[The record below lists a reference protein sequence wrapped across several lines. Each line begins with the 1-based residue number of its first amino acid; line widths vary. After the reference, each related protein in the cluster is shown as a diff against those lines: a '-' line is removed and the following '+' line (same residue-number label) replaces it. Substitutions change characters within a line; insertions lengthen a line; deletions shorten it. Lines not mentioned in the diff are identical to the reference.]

1 MTTNLPPKP
10 RRSTPPP
17 SSPVSNNNPAETG
30 EPKPYELISF
40 PKERPPK
47 NPPAGHHQYLGDR
60 LHGTLFLTLK
70 VQTTLH
76 VSTGVVVMGSDI
88 GSRVPLIKTMVQNI
102 DQKLSIQGS
111 SLKGCIRSAYEA
123 ITNSTLAVI
132 TSRYR
137 DKIPQERLPCKNKQE
152 LCPASQV
159 FGALDWQG
167 LIEFSDAKCEN
178 TGFATGFM
186 PSLYR
191 PRPDQRRAYFDAR
204 GNVAGRKFYYHTIRA
219 IDKGQN
225 QGITVQ
231 QAAKEY
237 TFKTQIQFKNLTA
250 AELGTLLIVLGQDP
264 KYPIALKVGGGKPI
278 GMGTMTVEVTAAKVL
293 QNKGDLRDRYSS
305 YNPPESDSMTGT
317 KLQQFMQKN
326 IQVAHSSLVQATQLQ
341 QLAEVL
347 KYPTDREPP
356 TGMY

>member
-167 LIEFSDAKCEN
+167 LIEFSDAKCQN

-237 TFKTQIQFKNLTA
+237 TFQTQIQFKNLTA

-264 KYPIALKVGGGKPI
+264 KYAIALKVGGGKPI

-293 QNKGDLRDRYSS
+293 QNKGDLCDRYSS

-326 IQVAHSSLVQATQLQ
+326 IQAAHSSLVQATQLQ

>member
-17 SSPVSNNNPAETG
+17 SSPVSNNPAETG

-231 QAAKEY
+231 QEAKEY

-264 KYPIALKVGGGKPI
+264 NYPIALKVGGGKPI
-278 GMGTMTVEVTAAKVL
+278 GMGTMTVEVTAARVL

-326 IQVAHSSLVQATQLQ
+326 IQAAHSSLVQATQLQ

>member
-17 SSPVSNNNPAETG
+17 SSPVSNNPAETG

-237 TFKTQIQFKNLTA
+237 TFTTQIQFKNLTA

-278 GMGTMTVEVTAAKVL
+278 GMGTMTVEVTAARVL

-326 IQVAHSSLVQATQLQ
+326 IQAAHSSLVQATQLQ